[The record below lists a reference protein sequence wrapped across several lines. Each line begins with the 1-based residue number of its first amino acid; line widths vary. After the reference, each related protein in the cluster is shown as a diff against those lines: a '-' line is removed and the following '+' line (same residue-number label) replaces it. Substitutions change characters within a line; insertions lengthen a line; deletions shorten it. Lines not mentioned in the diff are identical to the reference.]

1 MGSGMARR
9 PTSGA
14 RSRAGVSARH
24 CSRRRRPMPG
34 RPVPPASTST
44 RRWAACPSIGPTG
57 SLSRHPAKRSSRPD
71 ERCRACSCAR
81 CCGRQAMPSRLFGPS
96 KSEIWRQLSEAIGGE
111 YSDSGWG
118 ARRGV
123 VRATHGVWTVT
134 LDTFVVMAGNTPVP
148 FTRMRAPFVSQT
160 GFRFSIRRRSLL
172 TDVAAKLGMQDLEI
186 GDEAFDRAFV
196 IKGTEPTLVQELFA
210 DAQV

>member
-1 MGSGMARR
+1 MA
-9 PTSGA
+9 
-14 RSRAGVSARH
+14 
-24 CSRRRRPMPG
+24 
-34 RPVPPASTST
+34 
-44 RRWAACPSIGPTG
+44 
-57 SLSRHPAKRSSRPD
+57 
-71 ERCRACSCAR
+71 
-81 CCGRQAMPSRLFGPS
+81 SRLFGPS
-96 KSEIWRQLSEAIGGE
+96 KSEIWRQLSDAIGGE

-134 LDTFVVMAGNTPVP
+134 LDSFVVMAGNTPIL

-172 TDVAAKLGMQDLEI
+172 TDVATKLGMQDLEI

-210 DAQV
+210 DAQVRQLIDAQPDMHLLVKDDEGWFGAQFPDGVDELYFAVRGIIKDVERLKALFDLFAEVLDRLCRIGAAQPSAPGVTL